1 LSRNAPAVVIA
12 PPLSTGL
19 LGSLDRPVARL
30 AHLRRVPAFAYRADQ
45 LMEGTTM
52 RQLFDVVTTFAV
64 GAAIIVGIGLMISFS
79 SSALELMALR

>member
-1 LSRNAPAVVIA
+1 
-12 PPLSTGL
+12 
-19 LGSLDRPVARL
+19 
-30 AHLRRVPAFAYRADQ
+30 LRRVWAFAYRADQ
-45 LMEGTTM
+45 LMKGTTM